1 VKGKKFKSSPLSPA
15 GRDVT
20 DGVKRSKGVR
30 EGDGSVPTSVTTV
43 EDDGL
48 S

>member
-1 VKGKKFKSSPLSPA
+1 MKGKKFKTSPLSPA

-30 EGDGSVPTSVTTV
+30 GGDGSVPTVTIV